1 MGILII
7 VGLFVLG
14 IGLGYILRKVIK
26 ESVVAK
32 ITTMIIYLLLFVLG
46 ISVGGNEK
54 VMMNLP
60 TLGLNALIITAG
72 AMLGSMVMA
81 FIVYKVMLKL
91 KKREEYEG

>member
-1 MGILII
+1 MLII

-32 ITTMIIYLLLFVLG
+32 VTTMIIYLLLFVLG
-46 ISVGGNEK
+46 ISVGGDEK
-54 VMMNLP
+54 VMNNLP

-72 AMLGSMVMA
+72 AMLGSMIMA
-81 FIVYKVMLKL
+81 FLVYKLIQKL
-91 KKREEYEG
+91 KRKREYEG